1 MIKKYFLTINRCTKK
16 YQNNIKKKKDWV
28 NNNNNFEV
36 IFGQRQL
43 KWIQCAD

>member
-1 MIKKYFLTINRCTKK
+1 MYKKISK
-16 YQNNIKKKKDWV
+16 QNKKKKKDWV
-28 NNNNNFEV
+28 NKINNNNFEV